1 VLQLSH
7 SQSAQLFWV
16 NLLKR
21 AFAKRTT
28 SESPAERT
36 HLGTLPFF
44 LSALQK
50 LGAFRFSAEPH
61 LFVPLRLSDRARFP
75 ETHVSVFL
83 ERSS

>member
-1 VLQLSH
+1 
-7 SQSAQLFWV
+7 
-16 NLLKR
+16 
-21 AFAKRTT
+21 
-28 SESPAERT
+28 
-36 HLGTLPFF
+36 